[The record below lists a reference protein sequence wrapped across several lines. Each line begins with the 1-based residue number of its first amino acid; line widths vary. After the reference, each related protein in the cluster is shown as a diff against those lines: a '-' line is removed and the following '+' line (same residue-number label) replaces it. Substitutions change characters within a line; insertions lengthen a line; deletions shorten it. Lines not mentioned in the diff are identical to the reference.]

1 MRLSVALVLPLV
13 ACAASPD
20 DEPASTS
27 EPTPSVEPATMP
39 PPPGCFSKFTL
50 VGTSDSATPTSVTFA
65 IGSSDGID
73 LCVTLDAR
81 DNKRLV
87 HFVASTEQEFDTSTS
102 MFQLTLLDKDGALLQ
117 EGWDVTVDGS
127 PPTAFA
133 NLEHDV
139 TEGTVVEVTLHIIAK
154 CVPLGTSIDLALFEP
169 HP

>member
-20 DEPASTS
+20 EPASTP
-27 EPTPSVEPATMP
+27 EPMPSAEPATMP
-39 PPPGCFSKFTL
+39 PPPACYAEVTL
-50 VGTSDSATPTSVTFA
+50 DGASDAATPTTVPFA
-65 IGSSDGID
+65 IASSDGVN
-73 LCVTLDAR
+73 LCLSLDVR

-87 HFVASTEQEFDTSTS
+87 RFAASTQQEFDTSTS

-117 EGWDVTVDGS
+117 EGWDVAVDGS

-139 TEGTVVEVTLHIIAK
+139 TEGAVVEVTLHIIAK
-154 CVPLGTSIDLALFEP
+154 CVPLGTTIDLALF
-169 HP
+169 